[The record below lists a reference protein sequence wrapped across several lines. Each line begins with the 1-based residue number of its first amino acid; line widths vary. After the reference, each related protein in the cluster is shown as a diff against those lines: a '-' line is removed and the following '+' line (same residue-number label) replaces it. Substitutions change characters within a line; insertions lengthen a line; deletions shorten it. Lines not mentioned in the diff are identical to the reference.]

1 MRHKRLHQDVFQSH
15 TDCRDNVHNIKQE
28 SKPYD
33 KNIFKSEYV
42 KEVSI
47 MFILII
53 QVAYQTLKWKNADL
67 TSLDQS
73 FLSGRDTAFI

>member
-1 MRHKRLHQDVFQSH
+1 M
-15 TDCRDNVHNIKQE
+15 IK
-28 SKPYD
+28 
-33 KNIFKSEYV
+33 IFKSEYV